1 MEADTLRQLRGGVE
15 LAATAVEAATGAI
28 AEAHQAIARQV
39 YATFDYLGPLAAP
52 ARMVE
57 QIQMT
62 ITIQVYR
69 SIQVT
74 SRLVAHGAVA
84 LLQSRERV
92 DAQCS
97 APLPPSP
104 RWGEEPNSLP

>member
-1 MEADTLRQLRGGVE
+1 METDTLRQLCGGIE
-15 LAATAVEAATGAI
+15 LAATAVDAATGAI

-39 YATFDYLGPLAAP
+39 YAPSGYFGPLAAP
-52 ARMVE
+52 ARIVE

-74 SRLVAHGAVA
+74 SRLVARGAVA
-84 LLQSRERV
+84 LLQSRETV
-92 DAQCS
+92 D
-97 APLPPSP
+97 
-104 RWGEEPNSLP
+104 

>member
-15 LAATAVEAATGAI
+15 LAADAVEAATGAI

-39 YATFDYLGPLAAP
+39 YAPFGYLGPLAAP
-52 ARMVE
+52 ARLVE

-69 SIQVT
+69 SIQAT
-74 SRLVAHGAVA
+74 SRLVARTAVA
-84 LLQSRERV
+84 LLQCQAKE
-92 DAQCS
+92 
-97 APLPPSP
+97 
-104 RWGEEPNSLP
+104 N

>member
-39 YATFDYLGPLAAP
+39 YAPFDYLGPLAAP

-74 SRLVAHGAVA
+74 SRLVARGAVA
-84 LLQSRERV
+84 LLQSWERV
-92 DAQCS
+92 DS
-97 APLPPSP
+97 
-104 RWGEEPNSLP
+104 